1 MAAFKTQIQASSESF
16 SKNRKAML
24 ALTAQLRALE
34 KKAEAASASKAA
46 RFEKRGQLLPRER
59 VRRLLDPGSPF
70 LELGNLT
77 GYLLDHKDP
86 EKSLPGASLII
97 GIGFVSGTRCMIIA
111 TDSGINAGAMTHGTL
126 PKIFRAFDIAL
137 DNRLPFIH
145 LVESAGANLR
155 DYRVEFFV
163 RGGEVFARLAML
175 SAAGIPVITVLHGS
189 STAGGA
195 YMPGMSDLVI
205 AVKKQAA
212 AFLAGPPLLMAATGE
227 IATAEEL
234 GGAEMHA
241 KVSGLVEY
249 LAENDAHALK
259 VARKAVK
266 RLNWGQ
272 NWLEP
277 GRKGFEE
284 PKKSPDEL
292 AGVVPVDYR
301 QGYDLREVVYR
312 LVDNS
317 EFLDFKPDYGPATLC
332 LEANIHGYPVGILG
346 NNGPIDNA
354 GATKATH
361 FIQHCCQIGTPL
373 LFLQNTTGYMVGTA
387 TEQGGMIKHGSKMI
401 QAVTCA
407 TVPTLTVQIGA
418 SFGAG
423 NYGMCGR
430 GYHPNFLFLWPN
442 ARTGV
447 MGAEQ
452 AATTMRI
459 VAEMGAKRKG
469 MTIPKEVL
477 DAQSK
482 QLAALF
488 QSQESAFYTSGRGLD
503 DGVIDPRDTRKVLA
517 FVLATLAEGQKAN
530 PNPLTFGVA
539 RP

>member
-1 MAAFKTQIQASSESF
+1 MAAFKTQIQASSQDF
-16 SKNRKAML
+16 QQNREAML
-24 ALTAQLRALE
+24 ALVEQLRALE
-34 KKAEAASASKAA
+34 RKAEQASGKNKA

-70 LELGNLT
+70 LELGNIT

-86 EKSLPGASLII
+86 EKSLPGASLLT
-97 GIGFVSGTRCMIIA
+97 GIGFVSGTRCMVVA
-111 TDSGINAGAMTHGTL
+111 SDSGINAGAMTHGTL
-126 PKIFRAFDIAL
+126 SKIFRAFDIAH
-137 DNRLPFIH
+137 DQRLPFIH

-155 DYRVEFFV
+155 DYKVEFFV
-163 RGGEVFARLAML
+163 QGGEVFARHAML

-205 AVKKQAA
+205 AVKGRAA
-212 AFLAGPPLLMAATGE
+212 AFLAGPPLLKAATGE
-227 IATAEEL
+227 IATSEEL

-241 KVSGLVEY
+241 KLSGLVEY
-249 LAENDAHALK
+249 LAENDAHALR
-259 VARKAVK
+259 VARDAVK
-266 RLNWGQ
+266 KLNWGER
-272 NWLEP
+272 WLDSSGPRFQEP
-277 GRKGFEE
+277 LR
-284 PKKSPDEL
+284 SPDEL
-292 AGVVPVDYR
+292 AGVVPLDYR
-301 QGYDLREVVYR
+301 QGYDVREVVYR
-312 LVDNS
+312 LVDGS
-317 EFLDFKPDYGPATLC
+317 DFLDFKPDYGAATVC
-332 LEANIHGYPVGILG
+332 LEAKIHGYPVAIIG

-361 FIQHCCQIGTPL
+361 FIQHCCQIGTPI

-407 TVPTLTVQIGA
+407 TVPTLTIQIGA

-430 GYHPNFLFLWPN
+430 GYRPSFLFLWPN

-459 VAEMGAKRKG
+459 VAEAGAKRKG
-469 MTIPKEVL
+469 MTIPAEVL
-477 DAQSK
+477 DAQAK

-488 QSQESAFYTSGRGLD
+488 QSQESALYTSGRGLD
-503 DGVIDPRDTRKVLA
+503 DGIIDPRDSRRASLSFLRPSQRAKRPFLVL
-517 FVLATLAEGQKAN
+517 
-530 PNPLTFGVA
+530 
-539 RP
+539 